1 MKQKLIVISADG
13 LVGEDVEAMVS
24 MPGFQK
30 YFAHCAKAESMRS
43 IYPTITYPCHT
54 TMSTGV
60 YPDKH
65 KVLGNLV
72 FEPGGQKLPWKWFY
86 KYNQW
91 KEDIFCAAHR
101 AGLTTAAVF
110 WPVTSCHPCIDY
122 LIPEYW
128 AQSDSQTLA
137 EAFREGGSSPEVLE
151 IIEKNLPIAHV
162 PGGEIRTR
170 HPEND
175 EFILACTCDII
186 RRFAPDLLM
195 IHPGN
200 VDGLRHHHGVFGP
213 EITKAVEDTDR
224 YLAMVMDTLDETGL
238 LSCTNVVLTSDH
250 GLIDIERVVHLNQA
264 FAQKG
269 LLTIDISGKVMESGG
284 KETFGKLASWE
295 ACVLSGGTSALVY
308 LNPKAGDQA
317 REKTERVLAE
327 LTEEGRWGIGSI
339 FTQEEIR
346 EKEHLGGDF
355 AFVVETDGHSAFGD
369 RLLPPAVTYFEKEDY
384 RSGKAT
390 HGHLPDKGPQPV
402 FLGVGPGFRQ
412 DARIARAQ
420 LVDGAPTYA
429 RLLGVHLQGAD
440 GVPMEGLL
448 KP

>member
-13 LVGEDVEAMVS
+13 LVGEDVEAMQS
-24 MPGFQK
+24 MPGFRK
-30 YFAHCAKAESMRS
+30 YFSHCARAESMRS

-65 KVLGNLV
+65 KIFGNLV

-86 KYNQW
+86 KYNKW

-110 WPVTSCHPCIDY
+110 WPVTGCHPHIDY

-128 AQSDSQTLA
+128 VQNDSQTLA
-137 EAFREGGSSPEVLE
+137 QAFREGGSSEEVMR
-151 IIEKNLPIAHV
+151 IIEKNLSIAHV

-175 EFILACTCDII
+175 EFILVCTCDII
-186 RRFAPDLLM
+186 RQFAPDLLM

-200 VDGLRHHHGVFGP
+200 VDGLRHHFGVFGP
-213 EITKAVEDTDR
+213 EITRAVEDTDR
-224 YLAMVMDTLDETGL
+224 YLQMVMDTLEETGL
-238 LSCTNVVLTSDH
+238 ISCTNVVLTSDH
-250 GLIDIERVVHLNQA
+250 GLIDIDRVIHLNQA
-264 FAQKG
+264 FAEKG
-269 LLTIDISGKVMESGG
+269 LLTADDSGK
-284 KETFGKLASWE
+284 LISWE
-295 ACVLSGGTSALVY
+295 ASALSGGTSALVY
-308 LNPKAGDQA
+308 LNPEAGDQA
-317 REKTERVLAE
+317 WEKTEKVLLE
-327 LTEEGRWGIGSI
+327 LKSEGTWGIGEI
-339 FTQEEIR
+339 FTQEEIQR
-346 EKEHLGGDF
+346 KEHLGGDF

-369 RLLPPAVTYFEKEDY
+369 RLLPPAVTYFRKEDY

-402 FLGVGPGFRQ
+402 FLGVGPGFME
-412 DARIARAQ
+412 DAVIPRAR

-429 RLLGVHLQGAD
+429 RLLGVHLRGAD

-448 KP
+448 K